1 MNIRDKG
8 LVLVLVGCMF
18 LMLSFI
24 LPTSKIPTMLWSMIL
39 GISIIENIVG
49 TGLLFRFLNEKAS

>member
-1 MNIRDKG
+1 MNNRGKG

-24 LPTSKIPTMLWSMIL
+24 LPISKIPTILWSMII
-39 GISIIENIVG
+39 GISIISNIVG